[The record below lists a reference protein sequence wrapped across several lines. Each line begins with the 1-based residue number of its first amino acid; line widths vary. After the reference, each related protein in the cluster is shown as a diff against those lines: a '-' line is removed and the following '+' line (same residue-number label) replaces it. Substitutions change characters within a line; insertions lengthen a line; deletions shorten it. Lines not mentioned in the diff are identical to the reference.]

1 MIIITLLMCSIL
13 CLLMF
18 PPKVGQMVAMTR
30 TRCSSFG
37 YWCSTKGGRVA
48 LNDFIRLQGFET
60 TDLPHKTMRV
70 SAADLASALGNA
82 MSLNVVMAILP
93 KALYNAGL
101 ITKSEAALMESRGGS
116 DAALMA

>member
-1 MIIITLLMCSIL
+1 MSLVCSIL

-18 PPKVGQMVAMTR
+18 PPMVGQMVTMTR
-30 TRCSSFG
+30 IRCSSFG

-48 LNDFIRLQGFET
+48 LNDFIRLQGFAT
-60 TDLPHKTMRV
+60 RDLPHMTMGV
-70 SAADLASALGNA
+70 TATELASALGNV

-101 ITKSEAALMESRGGS
+101 ITKSEA
-116 DAALMA
+116 DLMA